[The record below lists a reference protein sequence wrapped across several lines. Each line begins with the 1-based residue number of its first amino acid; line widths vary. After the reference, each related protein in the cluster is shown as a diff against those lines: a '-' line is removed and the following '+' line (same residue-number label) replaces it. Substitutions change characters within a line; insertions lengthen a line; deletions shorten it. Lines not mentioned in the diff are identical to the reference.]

1 MNIVYCQMFFFLL
14 TSDSLNSDSVKKATC
29 WTLPLPFVPGRELF
43 HAQNNFS
50 HTILINHFFSSRL
63 RQQINRLQAYFAG
76 EELDEAQFTSIYMY
90 IYTINI
96 TYTVWHIRFD
106 SRNEKRQRQRQFR
119 GMYKSAFAVRF
130 KIIHTLNDS
139 ITNNRGNN
147 NNNNNIYY
155 NNKNVSQLEDNIH
168 THTYT
173 NIDTRVDNTTT
184 VMSVDTYAP
193 SSALSFLDMDD
204 NELLRGADTQ
214 PTQYD
219 YRDFTMPS
227 TSQSQTQGD
236 QLELQVS
243 KLSGIHGPCQVPGAG
258 HVCRQLSHYLA
269 FFNGCFCFHFRFV
282 FVYLFA
288 ILSHAALASKATIYI
303 HA

>member
-1 MNIVYCQMFFFLL
+1 
-14 TSDSLNSDSVKKATC
+14 
-29 WTLPLPFVPGRELF
+29 
-43 HAQNNFS
+43 
-50 HTILINHFFSSRL
+50 
-63 RQQINRLQAYFAG
+63 
-76 EELDEAQFTSIYMY
+76 MY
-90 IYTINI
+90 N
-96 TYTVWHIRFD
+96 
-106 SRNEKRQRQRQFR
+106 
-119 GMYKSAFAVRF
+119 SAFAVRL

-139 ITNNRGNN
+139 TTNNSGINN
-147 NNNNNIYY
+147 NNY

-168 THTYT
+168 THTHT

-243 KLSGIHGPCQVPGAG
+243 KS
-258 HVCRQLSHYLA
+258 
-269 FFNGCFCFHFRFV
+269 
-282 FVYLFA
+282 
-288 ILSHAALASKATIYI
+288 
-303 HA
+303 